1 MAAHFNTT
9 KKQTSSIDKGK
20 PRKAQQ
26 LKTEGREFN
35 TKQNEL
41 IKLADISELG
51 RNTV

>member
-35 TKQNEL
+35 TK
-41 IKLADISELG
+41 
-51 RNTV
+51 